1 MNFGSQFGRK
11 ILRNLLSMAL
21 FIAIPLAASAW
32 AAELKPPQTP
42 FRADAQFSA
51 GNTVQMD
58 GPMWYDGGLE
68 RREMVMDTQDVIL
81 ITRPDQG
88 LVFMIS
94 PDNKAVMQLKLK
106 PEMRYYSEETLASLD
121 AEEVGREMISDEATI
136 KYRVDGGSGGNTGV
150 SGFLWVTE
158 DGIAIKFEGMT
169 GSTKVSMLLTN
180 VVRGPVDPA
189 LFEVPTDFQIM
200 ELD

>member
-1 MNFGSQFGRK
+1 
-11 ILRNLLSMAL
+11 MAL

-121 AEEVGREMISDEATI
+121 AEEVGREMISDEAAI

>member
-1 MNFGSQFGRK
+1 MNFGIHFGRK
-11 ILRNLLSMAL
+11 VLRHLLSMAL

-32 AAELKPPQTP
+32 AAELKPPQSP
-42 FRADAQFSA
+42 FSADAKFRAGD
-51 GNTVQMD
+51 TVQMD

-136 KYRVDGGSGGNTGV
+136 KYRVEGGSGGNTGV
-150 SGFLWVTE
+150 RGFLWVTE

-169 GSTKVSMLLTN
+169 GSTKVSMLLSN

-189 LFEVPTDFQIM
+189 LFEVPLDYQIM